1 MSTTRPP
8 RGPQAA
14 RVTVQKQRKRIAV
27 IGSGVSGL
35 VAARLLSID
44 HEVTLFESADRLGGH
59 THTVDIELE
68 GRHVAVDTGF
78 MVLNDRT
85 YPNLTRMLELL
96 GVPTQDSDM
105 SFSVECTETGLEYQ
119 GSSLNGLFAD
129 RANLLR
135 PSFYRLLRDILR
147 FNRDVP
153 RLAEL
158 ETDDLLLGE
167 YLDRSDLGE
176 SFVYRYLLPMLGSI
190 WSAPLERVREFPV
203 LFLGRFMRNHGLAQ
217 LKGRPQWK
225 TIPSGAR
232 RYIDRLVE
240 PLGEGVRLSTPIE
253 QVRRTNDGVWVK
265 PAAHEAERFDHAVL
279 AVHGPDALRMLEQPT
294 EREQSYLSAVSYQQ
308 NEAVLHTD
316 LRHMPSRSPA
326 WASWNCRVTDDPRQ
340 PVSVTYDVNRLQRHG
355 LAAPLCVTLN
365 PAGPIDPAKVLREL
379 QFAHPVYSRGVLAA
393 HEGIRKLNQSGSV
406 SFCGAWCGYGF
417 HEDGVKSAL
426 AVCNRFGRGIEDLKG
441 TEAAQAPATG
451 SHRGEAIGAS

>member
-1 MSTTRPP
+1 ME
-8 RGPQAA
+8 A
-14 RVTVQKQRKRIAV
+14 KRKRIAV

-44 HEVTLFESADRLGGH
+44 HRVTLFEAADRLGGH
-59 THTVDIELE
+59 THTVDVELE
-68 GRHVAVDTGF
+68 GRKLAVDTGF

-96 GVPTQDSDM
+96 GIPTQDSDM

-147 FNRDVP
+147 FNREAP
-153 RLAEL
+153 RLAGL
-158 ETDDLLLGE
+158 ESDELLLGE
-167 YLDRSDLGE
+167 YLDRSGLGE

-190 WSAPLERVREFPV
+190 WSAPLERVRDFPV
-203 LFLGRFMRNHGLAQ
+203 LFLGRFMQNHGLAQ
-217 LKGRPQWK
+217 LKDRPQWK
-225 TIPSGAR
+225 TIPGGAR
-232 RYIDRLVE
+232 RYIDRLIE

-253 QVRRTNDGVWVK
+253 QVRRGEDGVWVK
-265 PAAHEAERFDHAVL
+265 PAACEADRFDHAVL
-279 AVHGPDALRMLEQPT
+279 AVHGPDALRMLDQPT
-294 EREQSYLSAVSYQQ
+294 ERERACLSAVGYQQ

-316 LRHMPSRSPA
+316 LRHMPSRPRA
-326 WASWNCRVTDDPRQ
+326 WASWNCRVTDDPSR

-355 LAAPLCVTLN
+355 LADPLCVTLN
-365 PAGPIDPAKVLREL
+365 PTGSIDPSKVIREL
-379 QFAHPVYSRGVLAA
+379 TFAHPVYSSGVLAA
-393 HEGIRKLNQSGSV
+393 QAGVRELNQSGSV

-426 AVCNRFGRGIEDLKG
+426 AVCNRFGRGIEGVSG
-441 TEAAQAPATG
+441 TESMQAPAAG
-451 SHRGEAIGAS
+451 PHRGEAIGAS